1 MRHVNPSAKH
11 LAHGKP
17 AKIVDYYLFFFS
29 CSGVVLHLP
38 VHQSPME
45 LKKKTY
51 MLRFYPKPISQI
63 FWNWS
68 LGHVWKKTTGLLK
81 HRRL

>member
-17 AKIVDYYLFFFS
+17 AKIVDYYLFFFFFFS

-45 LKKKTY
+45 LKKKKNTCSGSTPNP
-51 MLRFYPKPISQI
+51 LVRFSGIGAWGMCGRKPQG
-63 FWNWS
+63 F
-68 LGHVWKKTTGLLK
+68 
-81 HRRL
+81 